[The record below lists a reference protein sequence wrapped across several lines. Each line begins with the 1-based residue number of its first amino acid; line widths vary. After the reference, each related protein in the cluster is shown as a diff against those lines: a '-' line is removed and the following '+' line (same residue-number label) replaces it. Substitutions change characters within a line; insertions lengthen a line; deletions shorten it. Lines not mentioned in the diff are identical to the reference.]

1 MVWNE
6 TSTSFPVVEYHSMAP
21 SLPLS
26 WVVWVALGSGIF
38 TPVESALP
46 KAAACSLTV
55 AVRPR
60 LTTLGWMKPRAVL
73 SQTFIAAGL
82 VPMPHCRPSQE
93 PLAMMVQKPL
103 VASPVV
109 LE

>member
-1 MVWNE
+1 
-6 TSTSFPVVEYHSMAP
+6 MAP

-26 WVVWVALGSGIF
+26 PVVCVALGSGIL
-38 TPVESALP
+38 TPVASALP
-46 KAAACSLTV
+46 SAAGCSLTV

-60 LTTLGWMKPRAVL
+60 LTTLGWTKPRAVL
-73 SQTFIAAGL
+73 SHTFIAAGL
-82 VPMPHCRPSQE
+82 VPMPHWRPSQE
-93 PLAMMVQKPL
+93 PLAMIVQKPL